1 MVSTFILGRFLF
13 IASCSPPPIDYV
25 HPNMMLVASTLKLQW
40 EDLNHPLTLRLT
52 MSLPQKSQFCIPFYF
67 ATRWRDRTPPQ
78 STLEE
83 LEAQQ
88 DLDLHAEDLK
98 PAKLCKLKRD
108 LDLYNATGH
117 IVTFDKV
124 LRDWVTW
131 NRYVHKIFNILTS
144 LIDLTISLKP
154 SLESPYLLL
163 RVVFSESPTLFHRSA
178 LMPITL
184 SVLWRTAKWK
194 PIERQSEGKSVG
206 YFVPDDINVNS
217 EVSQFSVVFLNTQ
230 LSFY

>member
-1 MVSTFILGRFLF
+1 
-13 IASCSPPPIDYV
+13 
-25 HPNMMLVASTLKLQW
+25 
-40 EDLNHPLTLRLT
+40 
-52 MSLPQKSQFCIPFYF
+52 MSSPQKSQSRIPFYF
-67 ATRWRDRTPPQ
+67 AARRRNRTPPR
-78 STLEE
+78 SALEE

-88 DLDLHAEDLK
+88 DLDLRAEDLK
-98 PAKLCKLKRD
+98 PAELRKLKRD
-108 LDLYNATGH
+108 LDLYNATGR

-131 NRYVHKIFNILTS
+131 NRYVRKFFEIFNILTS
-144 LIDLTISLKP
+144 LIDLTVSLNL

-163 RVVFSESPTLFHRSA
+163 RVVFSESPTSFRRSA

-184 SVLWRTAKWK
+184 GVLRRTAKWK

-206 YFVPDDINVNS
+206 YFVPDNINANS
-217 EVSQFSVVFLNTQ
+217 EVSQFGVVFLNTQ